1 MNKFDTNPYREQIVY
16 DENKILE
23 MFSLVENMDTNEL
36 LIFSS
41 KNRIPLN
48 LSNKKDET
56 LMHIVLKMDDNMITE
71 KSKLNMCRF
80 LIAHNV
86 PSDQPNK
93 DNISPLHIA
102 CQLQLDTIIKL
113 LLEYNSDINRQDNI
127 GNTPMHYLL
136 TGIIKNYEIKEIV
149 DIIPPKKRNN
159 DLDKIYSEIKKT
171 MHKFIDENLSK
182 LPILE
187 TLKKTFENI
196 VDYDK
201 NIEITLNDIVT
212 KQKEI
217 LTNTKSS
224 NDINLIYKIA
234 LNKMQ
239 TDISNLLQI
248 KPLDDIKLIT
258 NPDPN
263 DLTIKDK
270 PSIGIIKNGA
280 NIKKEIKSDIEKNIE
295 LIRNLEVI
303 NNNVDSISTYDNMEK
318 LMNPSGLQILTNNY
332 EDFNSIYME
341 YKHENAF
348 DNASP
353 LINFKDLAFMGGARN
368 LEIKHTINILDNED
382 GNGYRI
388 LLIALGIDQSYLTYD
403 YNFTCNSEIIKTFN
417 TYNRINNIVT
427 NYNILNTSDLDTY
440 FNMTNIELEELLNA
454 FYNVIDVD
462 NIDKILSSDLFY
474 KNTLSKYNINLFS
487 YFEKDIYK
495 MYVLFNNNG
504 TDIIL
509 YTKLEEVIITEFMN
523 TFIYI
528 VFNFI
533 KNTNTDFIKKKDS
546 LLEFYKERHKLY
558 KPNLIQVLNLIKYI
572 YLNLSEYYKSTNIN
586 NPDEDNYLYTKSIDD
601 RGEKLNRLLIGFN
614 KITFNNC
621 NEYQLANIIV
631 ENLTNIFNQ
640 LQDDNGYLYKPFINK
655 DSNIINSL
663 KKIFNIFKSDLKYF
677 GIYVPDDEDNFNFFN
692 LFMKSYMFLFRLNYE
707 TLMVNILNMYNA
719 AKQPEWLLTAYSIV
733 NCLNSHNNLEGSIN
747 DTTLVLIGALGTFD
761 SYTFDNRFNIII
773 ARYKTIYDKIKATFT
788 PNRVIIEII
797 SQAAN
802 VHMDD
807 FNTNKYY
814 KSLFMNFIY
823 HFNNH
828 LRKNIGNNI
837 YSIETPKEYP
847 SSSETIYKI
856 ECDEIWNVKQ
866 YDHIN
871 SLKASNTFIK
881 NVSSDSNLLKYIE
894 DSSFDYLNHID
905 INDENKHK
913 QRINYFISLLETLKQ
928 TQNIKTNLNKNHS
941 YNIIYDNIKNEIINI
956 PKKQFTTIDIN
967 YILKKIKNI
976 IITVD
981 NTNAADAV
989 YANAQEAAD
998 TAVAAARDAA
1008 VAHVDAAAI
1017 SDAINLV
1024 LNAVNHA
1031 RVGNVVVAARVAAG
1045 AARDAADAAAR
1056 AADAVAV
1063 AARAAVAAGDV
1074 AAARAAAAAAR
1085 VAAGDAALAARN
1097 ADRSAACATEVEA
1110 VVAAADLAVNEA
1122 AATASV
1128 TAARDTAIA
1137 NTNDAMHIDHLTL
1150 VNAIDAVAAAA
1161 VAAGIAAYAKN
1172 RNFNYAAIAANA
1184 VGANAAIIAVNGLV
1198 PNVADVANRVI
1209 NTANRVVAAHDAAR
1223 NDAVADAVRGAAG
1236 VAANIVNNHGET
1248 AATVRA
1254 VAQAAGDVEVDA
1266 LMIVAQAAINVSYVL
1281 ACNAIIINRVSSF
1294 SNVSKI
1300 FEDAIYA
1307 ANIGG
1312 TFNARA
1318 FTAIT
1323 NITYIHT
1330 INARVYANDAMRVNA
1345 VARAAERAADAA
1357 AVVAAVAA
1365 ATHAGVNVS
1374 NTLIDANDVDVANN
1388 TVRNAAQTAATNAA
1402 NIATAVRNIMNAIP
1416 NLINVT
1422 RIAVRAA
1429 SDAADVIVAAAPLAA
1444 DRSPDTVKNI
1454 NNVKSLLRKAIKN
1467 YDNTMKEFYILIITL
1482 NNIATVASPAVAV
1495 VVARA
1500 IGGAAAAGVAGRDA
1514 AVAAVAAAVAA
1525 APLAIAN
1532 VTRIRE
1538 YSANAAIH
1546 FLNKVS
1552 INILFPD
1559 DFNNSI
1565 FQFMQYLNDIKVH
1578 VSNVFT
1584 EMDTELNANLAK
1596 EKLTNAANF
1605 IETLKINIDNINKY
1619 CKYVVSASG
1628 ASGTNIIHDLNI
1640 NTQVELS
1647 CIKSDNIASN
1657 IDILIN
1663 YGVIAIRDGAIARR
1677 DGAIA
1682 IRDKIFYIREVI
1694 SAIHNTMNAIINAD
1708 AAATN
1713 TATAII
1719 RATNNVG
1726 VTAAAV
1732 AAANVAAR
1740 NARNSTDANHNDD
1753 ANNALAAVNVVL
1765 RANNITNVD
1774 NYITYMIGI
1783 MNAIAT
1789 IDTLRSKSNLLSIAH
1804 SVLRNIV
1811 ETVNK
1816 NAIDAGIAAATAA
1829 TVATNAANRLS
1840 RMRDYCVNKG
1850 IFNNL
1855 SNSYNSLNQLVTHA
1869 TAAAT
1874 NAINQSNAA
1883 KTLANVPDVPVTFDV
1898 INGDTTAAINAIT
1911 GVVTASIGEIDN
1923 ANANTDIQGLIVD
1936 ARAATR
1942 ATRATRERRESRKAD
1957 TLIDNI
1963 TSAIIVI
1970 NDVVINDTGTSAMSV
1985 NNSYKNILQLIKQ
1998 LNTDNDNIELNIFYV
2013 NLLKLITFKLDSS
2026 DSVSVNSYNTFLTN
2040 NISNINHEKFM
2051 SNKIKN
2057 NYKMALYL
2065 GLHYQGTLHYQTI
2078 KDETMPASNYLYGSV
2093 LQHPFNFW
2101 SIQQNRHI
2109 VDKVYFYN
2117 TYKDKYIMPTNEN
2130 FNYTLNKLNYY
2141 VNEYTKLKLNE
2152 IKKIISGILRTTQ
2165 NLGQIFIKYYPEIL
2179 YNCKI
2184 VETNNFYMKE
2194 DNNIFDYQQLAN
2206 YLNLINANY
2215 FIYYY
2220 IFDNNNITKL
2230 SRFNYYQ
2237 LPIYEKTKPVEF
2249 QITYY
2254 NESIMSEPYDMIINE
2269 DKGKLPTETHI
2280 PRLPPLPPQRL
2291 PLQQLF
2297 QKFQQIQ
2304 QTNIQQK
2311 NVVYIYGL
2319 YNSIFDNYL
2328 NKGYT
2333 NYKIQEE
2340 TSAYLHL
2347 KDDKLPQSLYNHIG
2361 LFYKYS
2367 MKQLFKELLK
2377 CIENTPPI
2385 PMPINILAD
2394 NYVKD
2399 CDDMKRLVKDIKD
2412 NLDYQIP
2419 DIHKDPIA
2427 YGILFKVIESYFIDI
2442 CNSYINIASIKKIK
2456 TAFGEDKDEISATF
2470 KEIHEFDLTVF
2481 NAPDIKET
2489 MLNEIM
2495 ATNDYIKEKQ
2505 KTDIL
2510 ADNLILDCNF
2520 SNSTILKKK
2529 YSIYINKNAIDTIL
2543 DGNIN
2548 LSIENINGNSCLY
2561 SLLEYYTNYE
2571 ILEKVFDNYDFNQME
2586 NNKPLYYIEKEL
2598 NNLKYKLYGDKT
2610 YDTITMDEIYNNIH
2624 GELYENIEKYIL
2636 SNDLTGNNILKN
2648 IEEGFNYL
2656 TLRVLKYINY
2666 YGILGANI
2674 LLDSNYC
2681 NYFNDIDKEYK
2692 FMNNNMINYF
2702 NKPFYIDNDNAILK
2716 KIYKLLI
2723 QIIETIFCD
2732 NIIDTIINTI
2742 ISQYNFDNTLLDYIM
2757 NEQFK
2762 KIIYAIP
2769 KYLIRTH
2776 LKIYDSRYDK
2786 DTSIDTSIKDILN
2799 NIFDQLYAHENLI
2812 SKELI
2817 DNMKLYY
2824 VNYYETLIMKILP
2837 LLLVNCENI
2846 LKFFIT
2852 SNRLLEIENL
2862 IKNKIQET
2870 KNKIERRNR
2879 QDEIYYM
2886 MHSRK

>member
-1 MNKFDTNPYREQIVY
+1 MNKFDTNPYRERIVY
-16 DENKILE
+16 DENKISE
-23 MFSLVENMDTNEL
+23 MFSLVETMDTNEL

-48 LSNKKDET
+48 LLNKKEET
-56 LMHIVLKMDDNMITE
+56 LIHIVVKMDDNMITE

-86 PSDQPNK
+86 STDQPNK

-102 CQLQLDTIIKL
+102 CQLQLETIIKL

-159 DLDKIYSEIKKT
+159 DLDKIYSKIKET
-171 MHKFIDENLSK
+171 MHTFITDNLNK

-201 NIEITLNDIVT
+201 NIEVTLNDIVT

-239 TDISNLLQI
+239 TDISNLVQI

-258 NPDPN
+258 NSDPN

-295 LIRNLEVI
+295 LIKNLEII

-332 EDFNSIYME
+332 EEFNSIYME

-353 LINFKDLAFMGGARN
+353 LINFKDLVFMGGARN
-368 LEIKHTINILDNED
+368 LEIKHTINILYDEFN

-388 LLIALGIDQSYLTYD
+388 LLIALGIDQSYLTHD
-403 YNFTCNSEIIKTFN
+403 RTFTCNSEIIKTFD
-417 TYNRINNIVT
+417 TYNRRNNIVT

-440 FNMTNIELEELLNA
+440 FNMTNIELKELLEA
-454 FYNVIDVD
+454 IYNVRDVD

-533 KNTNTDFIKKKDS
+533 ENTNTDFIKKKDS
-546 LLEFYKERHKLY
+546 LLEFYKEHHKLY

-586 NPDEDNYLYTKSIDD
+586 DPDEDNYLYTKSTDD
-601 RGEKLNRLLIGFN
+601 RGEKLNRLLLGFN
-614 KITFNNC
+614 KIIFNNC

-640 LQDDNGYLYKPFINK
+640 LQDDNGYLYEPFINK
-655 DSNIINSL
+655 KSNIMKSL

-677 GIYVPDDEDNFNFFN
+677 GNYVPDDEDNFNFFN

-761 SYTFDNRFNIII
+761 SYTFDNRFNTIIT
-773 ARYKTIYDKIKATFT
+773 RYKTIYDKIKATFT
-788 PNRVIIEII
+788 PVQKITEII
-797 SQAAN
+797 NEDAN
-802 VHMDD
+802 DHKRD
-807 FNTNKYY
+807 FNGDKYY

-828 LRKNIGNNI
+828 LVDNIGNNI

-856 ECDEIWNVKQ
+856 ECDKIWDVNQ

-894 DSSFDYLNHID
+894 DSSFDYLNDID
-905 INDENKHK
+905 IDENKHK

-928 TQNIKTNLNKNHS
+928 PQNIKTNLNKNHS

-956 PKKQFTTIDIN
+956 PEKQFTTIDIN

-981 NTNAADAV
+981 NKNATDAV
-989 YANAQEAAD
+989 YANAQEAAN

-1008 VAHVDAAAI
+1008 VAHVNATAI
-1017 SDAINLV
+1017 SDAIHLV
-1024 LNAVNHA
+1024 FNAVDSAGH
-1031 RVGNVVVAARVAAG
+1031 GNVVQAAHG
-1045 AARDAADAAAR
+1045 AARDAAHDAHVARNAAR
-1056 AADAVAV
+1056 VARNDV
-1063 AARAAVAAGDV
+1063 RVAAVAAV
-1074 AAARAAAAAAR
+1074 AAAG
-1085 VAAGDAALAARN
+1085 VAALGAAHVATRN
-1097 ADRSAACATEVEA
+1097 ADRITACATAVEA
-1110 VVAAADLAVNEA
+1110 VVAAAA
-1122 AATASV
+1122 AAVDEVAAVTSV
-1128 TAARDTAIA
+1128 TTAHENAIA
-1137 NTNDAMHIDHLTL
+1137 NMNNAMHIAHLTL
-1150 VNAIDAVAAAA
+1150 ANAIDAVAAAA
-1161 VAAGIAAYAKN
+1161 VAAAVASYAKN
-1172 RNFNYAAIAANA
+1172 QNFNYAA
-1184 VGANAAIIAVNGLV
+1184 
-1198 PNVADVANRVI
+1198 
-1209 NTANRVVAAHDAAR
+1209 VAADAA
-1223 NDAVADAVRGAAG
+1223 GAAG
-1236 VAANIVNNHGET
+1236 VIIALGDINNVAIQANNAIAIAISVEKSKILDYTRNVITNNNENLNNIINILRRNCDIAIQNSEEHNICYNT
-1248 AATVRA
+1248 NTYITPLLINQDNRAQVSVANHIARAT
-1254 VAQAAGDVEVDA
+1254 
-1266 LMIVAQAAINVSYVL
+1266 INVSYVL
-1281 ACNAIIINRVSSF
+1281 ACNTMFLSYDKNYINF
-1294 SNVSKI
+1294 SKFVY
-1300 FEDAIYA
+1300 DAVVV

-1312 TFNARA
+1312 NFNIEVNNVNNTCDRVGIALHDA
-1318 FTAIT
+1318 LNHKVDVVTAIKNAADGADAGDANVQMVNDINK
-1323 NITYIHT
+1323 NIRDSVHTFAIHT
-1330 INARVYANDAMRVNA
+1330 
-1345 VARAAERAADAA
+1345 
-1357 AVVAAVAA
+1357 
-1365 ATHAGVNVS
+1365 
-1374 NTLIDANDVDVANN
+1374 
-1388 TVRNAAQTAATNAA
+1388 A
-1402 NIATAVRNIMNAIP
+1402 NIVRGVRNINNAIP
-1416 NLINVT
+1416 NLINVVNISIIAATDAVKAILTNPGT
-1422 RIAVRAA
+1422 RS
-1429 SDAADVIVAAAPLAA
+1429 SDIKRNIETLKNNI
-1444 DRSPDTVKNI
+1444 RSAIINI
-1454 NNVKSLLRKAIKN
+1454 NNTRK
-1467 YDNTMKEFYILIITL
+1467 TFTILCNIL
-1482 NNIATVASPAVAV
+1482 NDIYNAATVVGDSALDNIRDDEINRMRITTAANTAVDAVAN
-1495 VVARA
+1495 VADDVDPITRA
-1500 IGGAAAAGVAGRDA
+1500 NVAN
-1514 AVAAVAAAVAA
+1514 VAAYATAR
-1525 APLAIAN
+1525 
-1532 VTRIRE
+1532 VTSINIRLN
-1538 YSANAAIH
+1538 SANAAIY
-1546 FLNKVS
+1546 FLQQS
-1552 INILFPD
+1552 ITNIDIETNVLKE
-1559 DFNNSI
+1559 
-1565 FQFMQYLNDIKVH
+1565 LNDIIDCLTEIINEEFVEINLNNL
-1578 VSNVFT
+1578 NVT
-1584 EMDTELNANLAK
+1584 VV
-1596 EKLTNAANF
+1596 
-1605 IETLKINIDNINKY
+1605 NINN
-1619 CKYVVSASG
+1619 YVIKLKNNVTNKNIYHDYTVRAVRG
-1628 ASGTNIIHDLNI
+1628 AGGDGSTVTNIIHDLNI
-1640 NTQVELS
+1640 NKQVENA
-1647 CIKSDNIASN
+1647 CIKSDNAASN
-1657 IDILIN
+1657 TDIIIN
-1663 YGVIAIRDGAIARR
+1663 IAANKVNAINNRDNTINN
-1677 DGAIA
+1677 
-1682 IRDKIFYIREVI
+1682 RDKILYIREVI
-1694 SAIHNTMNAIINAD
+1694 SAIYTTKNTIINANT
-1708 AAATN
+1708 AATVAYRFAN
-1713 TATAII
+1713 DAIN
-1719 RATNNVG
+1719 AAS
-1726 VTAAAV
+1726 AAAV
-1732 AAANVAAR
+1732 AADTASDAADAIVDVADAGTRITLDNINIRISAHDAVVIALNNVFAK
-1740 NARNSTDANHNDD
+1740 DAVENINRVNESLQYLPDD
-1753 ANNALAAVNVVL
+1753 RTRFYAYVPALRAAV
-1765 RANNITNVD
+1765 
-1774 NYITYMIGI
+1774 
-1783 MNAIAT
+1783 
-1789 IDTLRSKSNLLSIAH
+1789 
-1804 SVLRNIV
+1804 SVLRNAVADGYIGASA
-1811 ETVNK
+1811 T
-1816 NAIDAGIAAATAA
+1816 AAGIAAATAA
-1829 TVATNAANRLS
+1829 IAATNAAERLT

-1850 IFNNL
+1850 IFKKTKTI
-1855 SNSYNSLNQLVTHA
+1855 YKELNKLGNFAIKAAQVA
-1869 TAAAT
+1869 TFY
-1874 NAINQSNAA
+1874 SECA
-1883 KTLANVPDVPVTFDV
+1883 KTLTLVDNSPVIDDDAD
-1898 INGDTTAAINAIT
+1898 IIINATATAIT
-1911 GVVTASIGEIDN
+1911 EINVIVTTLLRKIDN
-1923 ANANTDIQGLIVD
+1923 ANNAIQALIDPV
-1936 ARAATR
+1936 AVAAAVAATER
-1942 ATRATRERRESRKAD
+1942 RRESREAD
-1957 TLIDNI
+1957 TLRDNI
-1963 TSAIIVI
+1963 TSAIIAV
-1970 NDVVINDTGTSAMSV
+1970 NDVVIDVTGTSAMSV

-1998 LNTDNDNIELNIFYV
+1998 LNTDNDNIELNIFYG

-2026 DSVSVNSYNTFLTN
+2026 DSNIVNSYNTLLTN
-2040 NISNINHEKFM
+2040 NILNINHEKFM

-2093 LQHPFNFW
+2093 LQHPFNFR

-2152 IKKIISGILRTTQ
+2152 IRKIISGILRNTQ
-2165 NLGQIFIKYYPEIL
+2165 DLGQIFIKYYPEIL

-2194 DNNIFDYQQLAN
+2194 YDNIFDYQQLAE

-2254 NESIMSEPYDMIINE
+2254 NQHNMKEPYDMIINE
-2269 DKGKLPTETHI
+2269 DEETIPPEKNSYIKLSET
-2280 PRLPPLPPQRL
+2280 L
-2291 PLQQLF
+2291 
-2297 QKFQQIQ
+2297 QQIQ
-2304 QTNIQQK
+2304 QTEQTGVQLK

-2333 NYKIQEE
+2333 NYKIQENK
-2340 TSAYLHL
+2340 TVYLHL
-2347 KDDKLPQSLYNHIG
+2347 KSNKLPQSLYNHIG

-2377 CIENTPPI
+2377 CIENTPT
-2385 PMPINILAD
+2385 D
-2394 NYVKD
+2394 NYVKN
-2399 CDDMKRLVKDIKD
+2399 CVDMQSLVKEIKD

-2419 DIHKDPIA
+2419 DIHKNPIA

-2442 CNSYINIASIKKIK
+2442 CNSYINIASIKKIRK
-2456 TAFGEDKDEISATF
+2456 AFGDDILDDTF
-2470 KEIHEFDLTVF
+2470 KEIHNFDLTVF
-2481 NAPDIKET
+2481 KAPDIKKT

-2495 ATNDYIKEKQ
+2495 KTNDDIKEKQ

-2543 DGNIN
+2543 DGNINLSNGNIN

-2610 YDTITMDEIYNNIH
+2610 YETITMDEIYNNIH
-2624 GELYENIEKYIL
+2624 GELYENIVKYIL
-2636 SNDLTGNNILKN
+2636 SNELTGNNILKN

-2656 TLRVLKYINY
+2656 TSRVLKYINY
-2666 YGILGANI
+2666 YGKLGANI
-2674 LLDSNYC
+2674 LLDSNYY
-2681 NYFNDIDKEYK
+2681 NYFDDINKEYK
-2692 FMNNNMINYF
+2692 FIDNNMINYFDNNMINYF
-2702 NKPFYIDNDNAILK
+2702 NNPFYIYENEILK
-2716 KIYKLLI
+2716 YIYELLI
-2723 QIIETIFCD
+2723 EIIEIIFCD
-2732 NIIDTIINTI
+2732 NIINTIINTI
-2742 ISQYNFDNTLLDYIM
+2742 KSQYNFDNILLEYIM

-2852 SNRLLEIENL
+2852 SNRLLKIEQL
-2862 IKNKIQET
+2862 IKDKIEDT
-2870 KNKIERRNR
+2870 KTKIERRR
-2879 QDEIYYM
+2879 AKDEIYYM